1 MKMTG
6 KNFVSESMERLQGYA
21 TQLEEGKTARDI
33 AAEMY
38 ANGLADKTEE
48 TGYLMADR
56 IVETIEE
63 YHKKVEESI
72 EDGDQFVRNEITKT
86 VSGIE
91 SAAGRCKAYHNMLV
105 AIAAYTISCDGSKA
119 EAQAYVDQNKEF
131 SMTEDEAKENEEK
144 MLNDVVEAVGQA
156 NIALAAVPGM
166 LAQAQDMDFD
176 NIDCVFAYGRDSKDL
191 KLLLS
196 MQTYIDAQNNKI
208 EDLNPGTTLE
218 QITYSVSGA
227 VDTVAIA
234 EKTGDN
240 DVTLGDVGMEIM
252 GAIGRV
258 VGVVLLGAAALPV
271 ALGGG
276 IILGCLLPFPTL
288 ATIAIVTLGS
298 MFILVSANAAG
309 AARAGQRLFQGLGGI
324 VRRAAGLVI
333 RVLRWFGRKLAPIFT
348 VTAQWMRNKLH
359 TLSGWVYEHTDAV
372 AEQDEN
378 ETKPVD
384 SEPVP
389 AQPDVIPAAEPTL
402 A

>member
-1 MKMTG
+1 MKMND
-6 KNFVSESMERLQGYA
+6 KNFVSDSMERLQGYA
-21 TQLEEGKTARDI
+21 MQLEEGKSARDI

-38 ANGLADKTEE
+38 ANGLPDKTTE
-48 TGYLMADR
+48 TGYLMADH
-56 IVETIEE
+56 IIETIEE

-72 EDGDQFVRNEITKT
+72 QDGNKFVRDEITKM
-86 VSGIE
+86 VSGFD

-105 AIAAYTISCDGSKA
+105 AIAAYTISCDSSKA
-119 EAQAYVDQNKEF
+119 EAQAYVEQNKEF
-131 SMTEDEAKENEEK
+131 SMTEDEARENEEK
-144 MLNDVVEAVGQA
+144 MLNDVVEAVDKA

-166 LAQAQDMDFD
+166 LEQAKEMNFD
-176 NIDCVFAYGRDSKDL
+176 DVDCVFAYGRDSKDL

-196 MQTYIDAQNNKI
+196 MQTYIDAQNDKI

-234 EKTGDN
+234 DKTGEDE
-240 DVTLGDVGMEIM
+240 VTMGDVGMEIM

-276 IILGCLLPFPTL
+276 IILGTLLPFPTI

-298 MFILVSANAAG
+298 LFVLVSANAAG

-324 VRRAAGLVI
+324 IHRAAGLVI
-333 RVLRWFGRKLAPIFT
+333 RVLRWFGRKIAPAFRA
-348 VTAQWMRNKLH
+348 TAQWMRNKLH
-359 TLSGWVYEHTDAV
+359 TFSGWVYEHTDMA
-372 AEQDEN
+372 AAQSESEN
-378 ETKPVD
+378 QPVD
-384 SEPVP
+384 AEPVP